1 MNQLIK
7 IEEKYDETTE
17 TMEQLVSAREIH
29 KNLGVKKRFS
39 LWWKRSKDFLGFEET
54 CNCKEQGSPFC
65 TCENTSVNVEGNLG
79 CGSSHTLET
88 TYKTGELTGGPLGTP
103 VKYEA
108 IVGNGAKQQFADYLI
123 TIDQAKILCMISK
136 TKKANDIR
144 KYFIEVEKAW
154 NNPDKI
160 IQRSMQILQHR
171 YDNVLLAYQA
181 QKPAVEFTK
190 AVSDATNAVSIGDFA
205 KTIYKIT
212 KLGRNRLFELL
223 RNYGYLKNDNLPY
236 QQFIEQDLFKVI
248 TLPYQTNY
256 GTKISTKTLLTGKGQ
271 IYFTKKLEK
280 MFGCV
285 NG

>member
-1 MNQLIK
+1 MNQLIR

-29 KNLGVKKRFS
+29 KNLGVKEKFS

-54 CNCKEQGSPFC
+54 YD
-65 TCENTSVNVEGNLG
+65 ENTSVNAEGNLG
-79 CGSSHTLET
+79 GRQTYPLET
-88 TYKTGELTGGPLGTP
+88 AVNTEDLVGVGHPTPTKMTIKRGNRGGTQD
-103 VKYEA
+103 V
-108 IVGNGAKQQFADYLI
+108 NDYLI
-123 TIDQAKILCMISK
+123 TIEQAKILCMISK

-160 IQRSMQILQHR
+160 IQRSKQILQHR

-223 RNYGYLKNDNLPY
+223 RNYGYLKKDNLPY
-236 QQFIEQDLFKVI
+236 QQFVEQDLFKVI

-256 GTKISTKTLLTGKGQ
+256 GTKITTKTLMTGKGQ

-280 MFGCV
+280 MFGGI
-285 NG
+285 NE